1 MGYVGR
7 GSAGDA
13 ISDKFDHAGSLA
25 MRPALASMSVREG
38 AAAQP
43 ASNWM
48 PARAGIRSSKNRLSF
63 NRSAKKK
70 RVMLDLS
77 TFRSTAE
84 ERKGE
89 DDPKAE

>member
-1 MGYVGR
+1 LR
-7 GSAGDA
+7 GHFQVKLQSFC
-13 ISDKFDHAGSLA
+13 KT
-25 MRPALASMSVREG
+25 
-38 AAAQP
+38 
-43 ASNWM
+43 
-48 PARAGIRSSKNRLSF
+48 KN
-63 NRSAKKK
+63 

>member
-1 MGYVGR
+1 M
-7 GSAGDA
+7 
-13 ISDKFDHAGSLA
+13 AGSECLHYQRLLTRKLA
-25 MRPALASMSVREG
+25 RGGLPDPILQNLTNAT
-38 AAAQP
+38 Q
-43 ASNWM
+43 
-48 PARAGIRSSKNRLSF
+48 
-63 NRSAKKK
+63 K